1 MSQLIAIASGKG
13 GVGKTLIT
21 AALSVLLQRRGHRV
35 LAADADMGLR
45 NLDLLFGLDGSI
57 HYDAAQ
63 AARGNACPA
72 RLCCR
77 SCRDWISCRPARS
90 GPGSGSTSRRI
101 NMSWSPCPGPM
112 TIPSS
117 TARPAATAPIRRRR
131 PWPMRSCSSSN
142 RRRRPCA
149 MRLRSCSTR
158 PGRSAF
164 TTTSSSIIFTLTA
177 SSRQTQPKPVCRP
190 ATSPVSC
197 RMMMASTGLPG
208 KGGSPVWL
216 IPAFLSGPVGDGRL
230 AGNGEGHRGNGSDG
244 PLAET
249 PGPGRSLTGPV
260 VAAPPSGMPELA
272 PLSSIGERNVY

>member
-63 AARGNACPA
+63 AARGKC
-72 RLCCR
+72 L
-77 SCRDWISCRPARS
+77 
-90 GPGSGSTSRRI
+90 PGQALLTVV
-101 NMSWSPCPGPM
+101 
-112 TIPSS
+112 PSS

-149 MRLRSCSTR
+149 MRLRSCSMR

-164 TTTSSSIIFTLTA
+164 TTTSSSTIFTLTA
-177 SSRQTQPKPVCRP
+177 SSHQTQPKPVCRP

-208 KGGSPVWL
+208 KGGSPVWP
-216 IPAFLSGPVGDGRL
+216 IPCLSVRPCRRRQTGWKRGR
-230 AGNGEGHRGNGSDG
+230 
-244 PLAET
+244 
-249 PGPGRSLTGPV
+249 
-260 VAAPPSGMPELA
+260 PSRKRL
-272 PLSSIGERNVY
+272 